1 MELLNASLIDW
12 SRAQFAM
19 TAMYHWLFVP
29 LTLGLGV
36 MMAIMETM
44 YVRTGELQWKNT
56 AKFWQK
62 IFGINFAIGV
72 ATGLILEFQFGTNWS
87 NYSYFVGDIFG
98 APLAIEGILAFFMEA
113 TFISIMFFGWKR
125 VSKGAHLAATWLTI
139 LGATISAWWIL
150 VANGWMQNPVG
161 MEFNPLTS
169 RNEMVDFFAVALSP
183 IAVNKFFHTV
193 ISSWI
198 LGAAFVVAVAA
209 WYFLKDRDKEFA
221 TQSMKIASAFG
232 LIACILTLWT
242 GHGSAQQVAEKQPMK
257 LAVMEGL
264 YEGGQNADL
273 IIFAIPNPS
282 KEKYNDDTDPYLF
295 PPIALPGGL
304 SFLSYS
310 SFDAYIPGIKNI
322 IEGGYILNDGTKAL
336 SFEEKKAVGEK
347 ARTALRKF
355 KEAEKEDNKAEMA
368 VQKEILDANYS
379 YFGYGF
385 LDKAEEL
392 IPHIGLT
399 YWAFHIMIY
408 SCGAMTLI
416 FLLLTFF
423 IFRKQLASKKWLLWV
438 AILLV
443 PMAYAGSQAGWV
455 VAEVG
460 RQPWA
465 IQDVLPLKAAVSAIS
480 TGAVKTTFFLFLTL
494 FTLLL
499 VAEIGIMI
507 NQIKKGPSKSED

>member
-221 TQSMKIASAFG
+221 TQSMKIASVFG

-322 IEGGYILNDGTKAL
+322 IEGGYTLNDGTKAL